1 MICIISNFIQTL
13 AAIARKVFTEFRQE
27 KKINY
32 LCMNTHKDM
41 LTKENVINTVS
52 KLPDNFSPDEIVD
65 KLIFI
70 DKVQKGM
77 DDSLANNVY
86 SKEEAKQKLSKWSK

>member
-1 MICIISNFIQTL
+1 
-13 AAIARKVFTEFRQE
+13 
-27 KKINY
+27 
-32 LCMNTHKDM
+32 M

-52 KLPDNFSPDEIVD
+52 KLPDNFSLDEIVD

-86 SKEEAKQKLSKWSK
+86 SKEEAKKKLSKWSK

>member
-1 MICIISNFIQTL
+1 
-13 AAIARKVFTEFRQE
+13 
-27 KKINY
+27 
-32 LCMNTHKDM
+32 M

-52 KLPDNFSPDEIVD
+52 KLPDNFSLDEIVD

-77 DDSLANNVY
+77 EESLADRVY
-86 SKEEAKQKLSKWSK
+86 SKEEAKKRLSKWLQ

>member
-1 MICIISNFIQTL
+1 
-13 AAIARKVFTEFRQE
+13 
-27 KKINY
+27 
-32 LCMNTHKDM
+32 M

-52 KLPDNFSPDEIVD
+52 KLPDNFSLDEIVD

-86 SKEEAKQKLSKWSK
+86 SKEEAKKRLSKWSK

>member
-1 MICIISNFIQTL
+1 
-13 AAIARKVFTEFRQE
+13 
-27 KKINY
+27 
-32 LCMNTHKDM
+32 MNTHNDM

-52 KLPDNFSPDEIVD
+52 KLPDNFSLDEIID

-77 DDSLANNVY
+77 EESLADRVY
-86 SKEEAKQKLSKWSK
+86 SKEEAKKRLSKWLQ

>member
-1 MICIISNFIQTL
+1 
-13 AAIARKVFTEFRQE
+13 
-27 KKINY
+27 
-32 LCMNTHKDM
+32 MNTHNDM

-52 KLPDNFSPDEIVD
+52 KLPDNFSLDEIVD

-86 SKEEAKQKLSKWSK
+86 SKEEAKKRLSKWSK